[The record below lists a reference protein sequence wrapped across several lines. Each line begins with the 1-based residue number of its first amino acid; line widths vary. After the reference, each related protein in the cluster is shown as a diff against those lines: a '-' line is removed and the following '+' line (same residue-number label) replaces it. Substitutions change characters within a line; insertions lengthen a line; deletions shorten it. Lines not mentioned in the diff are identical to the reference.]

1 MPMYY
6 NKRCGKAMTT
16 ISRLV
21 KLKHDVSTSFDRRI
35 ESTWFIA
42 KIKLERVLEKFN
54 SSLSRGIIGLLINS
68 KGGERERRDT
78 ALIVSFVRSVKKTR
92 AFLTIAIGLIN
103 RAEHEYLGPSSSL
116 L

>member
-1 MPMYY
+1 MWKSDD
-6 NKRCGKAMTT
+6 NDITTGKIETRCKY
-16 ISRLV
+16 IVRS
-21 KLKHDVSTSFDRRI
+21 KNRI

>member
-1 MPMYY
+1 
-6 NKRCGKAMTT
+6 MTT

-21 KLKHDVSTSFDRRI
+21 KLKRDVSTSFDRRI

-68 KGGERERRDT
+68 KGGERERRDM

-103 RAEHEYLGPSSSL
+103 RAEHEYLGLSSSL